1 MERKNQ
7 GNPFENV
14 TPFDVDLQ
22 WFAEDTVG
30 GETEET
36 TDGGEKADVTDASKG
51 PDKPP
56 EKSPD
61 KPRWFGTWVGQA
73 PDKYR
78 KDEAKLDDLLKHKNI
93 GEVLDRMYA
102 AEEKATFKP
111 PESAEAYGFAEVEF
125 PKELQS
131 DDYKPYRE
139 AITAYFGE
147 VDKVIQEMAHKN
159 GWSKESAQE
168 AQALF
173 VKQVFEQE
181 KAARGAFEK
190 AKTDGLETLKKDWKG
205 DFEPN
210 VEVSRRAIET
220 FGKDAL
226 VALFD
231 ELGVSNHPAV
241 TKTFYEIGKA
251 MGEGTLVPGTGGAAE
266 LSPEE
271 QKQADLKERYKNSPE
286 MFGERKETPAAAIPE
301 NLKGRYK
308 SMEKLE

>member
-1 MERKNQ
+1 MEVEKNDLHL
-7 GNPFENV
+7 NPFGQV
-14 TPFDVDLQ
+14 HLQ
-22 WFAEDTVG
+22 WFAEDPPV
-30 GETEET
+30 EPVVDPPVVEPPVEP
-36 TDGGEKADVTDASKG
+36 VI
-51 PDKPP
+51 PPKPP
-56 EKSPD
+56 EKAKYD
-61 KPRWFGTWVGQA
+61 GTFLAQA
-73 PDKYR
+73 PDKYK
-78 KDEAKLDDLLKHKNI
+78 KDPKYLEDLLKHKSW

-111 PESAEAYGFAEVEF
+111 PESPEAYEFAAAEF

-147 VDKVIQEMAHKN
+147 VDKAIQEMAHKN

-181 KAARGAFEK
+181 KAAREAFEK
-190 AKTDGLETLKKDWKG
+190 AKTDGLEALKKDWKG

-210 VEVSRRAIET
+210 VEVSRRAIVT

-251 MGEGTLVPGTGGAAE
+251 MGEDTLVPGTGKPAD

-271 QKQADLKERYKNSPE
+271 QKQADLKKRYPKSPE
-286 MFGERKETPAAAIPE
+286 MFGERGEIPAVEVSEA
-301 NLKGRYK
+301 NRGRYP
-308 SMEKLE
+308 SMVQS

>member
-7 GNPFENV
+7 GNPF
-14 TPFDVDLQ
+14 DHVDLQ

-36 TDGGEKADVTDASKG
+36 TSGGKTAETTDDSKAS
-51 PDKPP
+51 DKPP

-73 PDKYR
+73 TPKYR
-78 KDEAKLDDLLKHKNI
+78 DDEAKLDDLLKHKNI

-102 AEEKATFKP
+102 AEEKAAFKP
-111 PESAEAYGFAEVEF
+111 PESAEGYEFAEVEF
-125 PKELQS
+125 PEELQS

-147 VDKVIQEMAHKN
+147 VDKAIQEMAHKN

-181 KAARGAFEK
+181 KAAREAFEK
-190 AKTDGLETLKKDWKG
+190 AKTDGLEALKKDWKG

-220 FGKDAL
+220 FGKEAL

-241 TKTFYEIGKA
+241 TKMFYEIGKA
-251 MGEGTLVPGTGGAAE
+251 MGEDTLVPGTGKPAE

-271 QKQADLKERYKNSPE
+271 QKQADLKDRYKNSPE
-286 MFGERKETPAAAIPE
+286 MFGERKDIPVAE
-301 NLKGRYK
+301 VSEANKARYP
-308 SMEKLE
+308 SMGKLE

>member
-7 GNPFENV
+7 GNPF
-14 TPFDVDLQ
+14 DHVDLQ
-22 WFAEDTVG
+22 WFAEDPPV
-30 GETEET
+30 EPVVDPPVVEPPVEP
-36 TDGGEKADVTDASKG
+36 VVPS
-51 PDKPP
+51 KPP
-56 EKSPD
+56 D
-61 KPRWFGTWVGQA
+61 AKPRWFGTWVGQA

-111 PESAEAYGFAEVEF
+111 PESPDAYEFAEVEF

-147 VDKVIQEMAHKN
+147 VDKALREIAHKN
-159 GWSKESAQE
+159 GLSKEAAQE
-168 AQALF
+168 FNALF

-181 KAARGAFEK
+181 KAAREAFEK
-190 AKTDGLETLKKDWKG
+190 AKTDGIEALKKDWKG

-210 VEVSRRAIET
+210 VEVSRRALET
-220 FGKDAL
+220 FGKEAL

-241 TKTFYEIGKA
+241 TKTFYNIGKA
-251 MGEGTLVPGTGGAAE
+251 MGEDTLVPGTGKPAE

-271 QKQADLKERYKNSPE
+271 QKQADLKERYNNSPE
-286 MFGERKETPAAAIPE
+286 MFGERQETPAAVIPE

-308 SMEKLE
+308 SMETPE

>member
-7 GNPFENV
+7 GNPF
-14 TPFDVDLQ
+14 DHVDLQ
-22 WFAEDTVG
+22 WFAEDPPV
-30 GETEET
+30 EPVVDPPVVEPPVEP
-36 TDGGEKADVTDASKG
+36 VV
-51 PDKPP
+51 PPKPP
-56 EKSPD
+56 D
-61 KPRWFGTWVGQA
+61 AKPRWFGTWVGQA

-78 KDEAKLDDLLKHKNI
+78 KDETKLDDLLKHKNI

-111 PESAEAYGFAEVEF
+111 PESAEAYEFVEVEF

-147 VDKVIQEMAHKN
+147 VDKALREIAHKN
-159 GWSKESAQE
+159 GLSKEAAQE
-168 AQALF
+168 FNALF

-181 KAARGAFEK
+181 KAAREAFEK
-190 AKTDGLETLKKDWKG
+190 AKTDGIEALKKDWKG

-210 VEVSRRAIET
+210 VEVSRRALET
-220 FGKDAL
+220 FGKEAL

-241 TKTFYEIGKA
+241 TKTFYNIGKA
-251 MGEGTLVPGTGGAAE
+251 MGEDTLVPGTGKPAE

-271 QKQADLKERYKNSPE
+271 QKQADLKKRYNNSPE
-286 MFGERKETPAAAIPE
+286 MFGERRETPTAVIPE

-308 SMEKLE
+308 SMETPE